1 MSNKLQ
7 VIDSTKLND
16 LLNAFER
23 DCREKKLLEGILD
36 PKLLQLRESYDK
48 MNNKRNKD
56 IYEKEADVVNFLSK
70 SKKYK
75 DSKNI
80 PVPALPADGGR
91 LPADGA
97 PAAPPPPPPPL
108 LETNVQ
114 RREKNFD
121 RYLRTNRIQI
131 QGVNRED
138 LVKDVAGGATTRL
151 NLTPVE
157 RRTVLRAFALSNV
170 PVSQIYNP
178 TYKKEYQNIRTTV
191 RPVLTPPRAGTP
203 TTSRSAPLPSRPR
216 SRFLPTPP
224 AVSRETTRVRSFL
237 DSLDLRRL

>member
-23 DCREKKLLEGILD
+23 DRREKKLLEGILD
-36 PKLLQLRESYDK
+36 PKLLQLRETYDK

-80 PVPALPADGGR
+80 PAPAP
-91 LPADGA
+91 PADGA

-108 LETNVQ
+108 LETSVQ
-114 RREKNFD
+114 RREKSFD
-121 RYLRTNRIQI
+121 RYLRTNRIRI

-138 LVKDVAGGATTRL
+138 LVKDVAGAATTRL

-157 RRTVLRAFALSNV
+157 RRTALRAFALSNV

-178 TYKKEYQNIRTTV
+178 TYKKEYQNIRATV
-191 RPVLTPPRAGTP
+191 RPTLPPTPSRTP
-203 TTSRSAPLPSRPR
+203 TTSRSAPHPSRPR
-216 SRFLPTPP
+216 SRFLPSPP
-224 AVSRETTRVRSFL
+224 AVSRESTRQMRSFL
-237 DSLDLRRL
+237 DSLDLRR

>member
-23 DCREKKLLEGILD
+23 DRREKKLLEGILD

-80 PVPALPADGGR
+80 PVPAPPADGGR
-91 LPADGA
+91 LPTDGA
-97 PAAPPPPPPPL
+97 PAAPSSSPSSRN
-108 LETNVQ
+108 ECTAK
-114 RREKNFD
+114 R
-121 RYLRTNRIQI
+121 
-131 QGVNRED
+131 
-138 LVKDVAGGATTRL
+138 
-151 NLTPVE
+151 
-157 RRTVLRAFALSNV
+157 
-170 PVSQIYNP
+170 
-178 TYKKEYQNIRTTV
+178 KK
-191 RPVLTPPRAGTP
+191 
-203 TTSRSAPLPSRPR
+203 
-216 SRFLPTPP
+216 F
-224 AVSRETTRVRSFL
+224 
-237 DSLDLRRL
+237 